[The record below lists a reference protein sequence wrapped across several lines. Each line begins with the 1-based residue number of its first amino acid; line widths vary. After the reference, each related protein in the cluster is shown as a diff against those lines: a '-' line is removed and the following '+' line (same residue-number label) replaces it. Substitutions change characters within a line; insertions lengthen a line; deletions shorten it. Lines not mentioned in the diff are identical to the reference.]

1 MNTPNYFWFFVLSG
15 ISLIVFI
22 ITIITHK
29 EKKRLVQ
36 TYFFISGL
44 AYIVDYFILIIFHG
58 YDYKPNLIKTFW
70 FDSTLGSIVSQGLAI
85 PTAASVIAA
94 FHYPFVMIIL
104 TTISFIGIEEL
115 FIKFELYDHHWWRTW
130 ITFLLLPICFYLAKF
145 WYEKL
150 KNPTRVVRYITMYL
164 TISVYSNTLQFLLI
178 VVFSTHLYSVEWFS
192 DPYRNTLALNA
203 LIIFLFMFL
212 ITFVVMFQFKWYW
225 IAGVLFFKWL
235 LDDFLVK
242 KELLFLA
249 ENWNLFYFSILHLI
263 TIVLFRFIY
272 VKWFTNIPKYYN
284 QIYR

>member
-1 MNTPNYFWFFVLSG
+1 
-15 ISLIVFI
+15 
-22 ITIITHK
+22 
-29 EKKRLVQ
+29 
-36 TYFFISGL
+36 
-44 AYIVDYFILIIFHG
+44 
-58 YDYKPNLIKTFW
+58 
-70 FDSTLGSIVSQGLAI
+70 
-85 PTAASVIAA
+85 
-94 FHYPFVMIIL
+94 MII
-104 TTISFIGIEEL
+104 IGGGHGL
-115 FIKFELYDHHWWRTW
+115 L
-130 ITFLLLPICFYLAKF
+130 FLLLPICFYLAKF

-272 VKWFTNIPKYYN
+272 VKWFTNISKQQN
-284 QIYR
+284 RIYR